1 MTIPTLASSTAKNPT
16 ASNMQRLFLS
26 FAASSGFLS
35 VCLGAFAAHGLKH
48 HLTSESLAIWQT
60 GVQYQMY
67 HALALLGVGL
77 LYPQRAS
84 KTLKLSGLA
93 FILGSFLFSGSLY
106 AMALGAPKALG
117 VITPLGGLSFL
128 AGWAALVIH
137 ALRR

>member
-1 MTIPTLASSTAKNPT
+1 
-16 ASNMQRLFLS
+16 
-26 FAASSGFLS
+26 
-35 VCLGAFAAHGLKH
+35 
-48 HLTSESLAIWQT
+48 
-60 GVQYQMY
+60 MY
-67 HALALLGVGL
+67 HALALLAVGL
-77 LYPQRAS
+77 LYQAQQA
-84 KTLKLSGLA
+84 KALKLSGLA

>member
-1 MTIPTLASSTAKNPT
+1 
-16 ASNMQRLFLS
+16 MQRLFLG
-26 FAASSGFLS
+26 FAALSGFLS

-48 HLTSESLAIWQT
+48 HITPESLAIWQT

-67 HALALLGVGL
+67 HALALLAIGL
-77 LYPQRAS
+77 VYQSQAS
-84 KTLKLSGLA
+84 KALKLSGLA

-106 AMALGAPKALG
+106 ALTLGAPKALG

-128 AGWAALVIH
+128 VGWAALVVH

>member
-1 MTIPTLASSTAKNPT
+1 
-16 ASNMQRLFLS
+16 MQRLFLS
-26 FAASSGFLS
+26 SAALGGFLS

-48 HLTSESLAIWQT
+48 QITAESLAIWQT

-67 HALALLGVGL
+67 HALALLAVGL
-77 LYPQRAS
+77 LYQTQVS
-84 KTLKLSGLA
+84 KALKLSGLA

-106 AMALGAPKALG
+106 ALALGAPKALG

-128 AGWAALVIH
+128 VGWAALVVH

>member
-1 MTIPTLASSTAKNPT
+1 
-16 ASNMQRLFLS
+16 MQRLFLS
-26 FAASSGFLS
+26 FAALSGFLS

-48 HLTSESLAIWQT
+48 HITPESLAIWQT

-67 HALALLGVGL
+67 HTLALLAVGL
-77 LYPQRAS
+77 LYHEHTS

-106 AMALGAPKALG
+106 ALALGAPN
-117 VITPLGGLSFL
+117 VIGFVTPLGGLSFL
-128 AGWAALVIH
+128 AGWAALAIH